1 MSIPDKRINMR
12 EREEIMKM
20 SLFSLSISVYPRDVQ
35 VSHTVNTH
43 RVLFQATRKKT
54 REDWK

>member
-1 MSIPDKRINMR
+1 MR

-43 RVLFQATRKKT
+43 TESFSKQQGRGAGKTGRKLF
-54 REDWK
+54 